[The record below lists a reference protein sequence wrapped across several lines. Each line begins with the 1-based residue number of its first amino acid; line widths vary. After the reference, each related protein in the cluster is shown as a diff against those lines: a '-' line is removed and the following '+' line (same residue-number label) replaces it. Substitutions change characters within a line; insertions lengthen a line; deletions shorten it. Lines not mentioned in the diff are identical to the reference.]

1 MRKKILLCLLGLNFV
16 ATQAQNDSISLAEKY
31 LRGKNN
37 HFRDFW
43 DVKYYDLQLETHAE
57 SKSIKGEV
65 IIDLS
70 LDKQGRFLQID
81 LQKPMQITKVEQL
94 LAFNKVKKIPLH
106 SILNKGDHYFIPT
119 KKLKQEK
126 NIKLRFSFQGKPKI
140 ALQAPWDG
148 GWIFTEDLENRN
160 WLSVAVQ
167 HQGASLWFPCKDYQG
182 DEPDRGA
189 MIRVKTENNQVAV
202 ANGNLI
208 SKEKGVYTWQVKN
221 PINTYNITPNIGNY
235 VHFSDTYHGEN
246 GKLKLNYW
254 VLDYNVEKAKKQ
266 FKQVPMMLKAFEHW
280 FGAYPFYEDSY
291 KLVETPFLGME
302 HQSNIAYGNDY
313 QNGYR
318 GMDRSGSGYGNLFDF
333 IIIHESGHEW
343 FGNNITTEQIADMW
357 VHEAFTTYSEALFVE
372 YYYGK
377 EAAQKYLQGYQR
389 QILNDRPM
397 QGVYDA
403 HQEGSV
409 DMYNKGACMIQT
421 LREWMN
427 DDAAFLALMR
437 GLNKDFRHKI
447 VTGAQIERYISDK
460 TKLDLKAF
468 FNQYLRTTQIPILFI
483 KKEQNQYFYRWENC
497 VDGFAMPIQLE
508 NKDWIH
514 PTQEW
519 KVLPKKDVDV
529 LPNKNLLIQFKN
541 HNS

>member
-16 ATQAQNDSISLAEKY
+16 ATQAQNGSISLAEKY

-65 IIDLS
+65 VIDLS

-81 LQKPMQITKVEQL
+81 LQKPMQITQVEQL

-148 GWIFTEDLENRN
+148 GWIFTKDLENRN

-208 SKEKGVYTWQVKN
+208 SKENGVYTWQVKN
-221 PINTYNITPNIGNY
+221 PINTY
-235 VHFSDTYHGEN
+235 
-246 GKLKLNYW
+246 
-254 VLDYNVEKAKKQ
+254 
-266 FKQVPMMLKAFEHW
+266 
-280 FGAYPFYEDSY
+280 
-291 KLVETPFLGME
+291 
-302 HQSNIAYGNDY
+302 
-313 QNGYR
+313 
-318 GMDRSGSGYGNLFDF
+318 
-333 IIIHESGHEW
+333 
-343 FGNNITTEQIADMW
+343 
-357 VHEAFTTYSEALFVE
+357 
-372 YYYGK
+372 
-377 EAAQKYLQGYQR
+377 
-389 QILNDRPM
+389 
-397 QGVYDA
+397 
-403 HQEGSV
+403 
-409 DMYNKGACMIQT
+409 
-421 LREWMN
+421 
-427 DDAAFLALMR
+427 
-437 GLNKDFRHKI
+437 
-447 VTGAQIERYISDK
+447 
-460 TKLDLKAF
+460 
-468 FNQYLRTTQIPILFI
+468 
-483 KKEQNQYFYRWENC
+483 
-497 VDGFAMPIQLE
+497 
-508 NKDWIH
+508 
-514 PTQEW
+514 
-519 KVLPKKDVDV
+519 
-529 LPNKNLLIQFKN
+529 
-541 HNS
+541 